1 MLSNFTC
8 HRKLEEFKFKLNFV
22 ITLQYLDSTR
32 DNIYKVNFLVQQE

>member
-8 HRKLEEFKFKLNFV
+8 HRKLEEFKLNFV